1 MTSTIAG
8 RGARRPPLLG
18 ALGALAM
25 LACSTAPPALEP
37 TAASARTR
45 RVALCPRPGELVQV
59 ELCHAT
65 TAGAQAVLDLD
76 LWCGERTGGTWF
88 LRGDAGLGS
97 ACSGAHSSPIGGVLL
112 GVARPGALASLADEY
127 QPYWGRPLVLTPR
140 LRGAPSFADDRL
152 RVEEIL
158 GDVRLQDP
166 SNRFEL
172 TMLPAAD
179 GSVLVTRL
187 EIHGS
192 SVLLPGR
199 ALTDA
204 ELETVL
210 GTATLRADTLDL
222 PPSCLPLSPRLLA
235 VVQPSTVVLHQGREP
250 CDAALANAR
259 VATSHGATALLVA
272 PGEALPR
279 TVVLGEHE
287 PTAEEGGTGG
297 GGDGV
302 NL

>member
-1 MTSTIAG
+1 MRGCHRMTSTIAG

-37 TAASARTR
+37 TAAPARTR
-45 RVALCPRPGELVQV
+45 RVALCPHPGELVQV

-166 SNRFEL
+166 SNQFEL

-179 GSVLVTRL
+179 GSVLVTKARDPREL
-187 EIHGS
+187 GVAPRPGPHRRRARDGARDRHVAGRHPRPAAVVPPLVAS
-192 SVLLPGR
+192 SARGRPAVDRGAPPGPR
-199 ALTDA
+199 AL
-204 ELETVL
+204 
-210 GTATLRADTLDL
+210 
-222 PPSCLPLSPRLLA
+222 
-235 VVQPSTVVLHQGREP
+235 
-250 CDAALANAR
+250 
-259 VATSHGATALLVA
+259 
-272 PGEALPR
+272 
-279 TVVLGEHE
+279 
-287 PTAEEGGTGG
+287 
-297 GGDGV
+297 
-302 NL
+302 